1 MNRRDFLSDIAV
13 GFSALVF
20 TPKLIQ
26 ATWKRLPDQKVWV
39 PHWAFFSRRW
49 EHERRRL
56 SWPHYDKLTVQNIL
70 LNKSNDPVFLREQFY
85 EEMHPVLMA
94 ASGIIVEPFEH
105 MPANWEP
112 DRGEWQRYK

>member
-1 MNRRDFLSDIAV
+1 MNRRNFLSDIGL

-26 ATWKRLPDQKVWV
+26 IKWKRPLDQKVWV
-39 PHWAFFSRRW
+39 PHWAFFSSRW

-56 SWPHYDKLTVQNIL
+56 SFPNICGELPVQNL
-70 LNKSNDPVFLREQFY
+70 LLSKGNDPVFLREQFY

-105 MPANWEP
+105 MPENWKP
-112 DRGEWQRYK
+112 SDL